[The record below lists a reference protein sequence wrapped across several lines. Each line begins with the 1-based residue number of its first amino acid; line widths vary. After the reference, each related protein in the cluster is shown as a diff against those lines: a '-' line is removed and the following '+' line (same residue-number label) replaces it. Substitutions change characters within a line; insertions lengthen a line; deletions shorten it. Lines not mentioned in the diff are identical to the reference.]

1 MWLQIVLDILTIL
14 TVVTVLK
21 KGRIVD
27 IGVQDKR
34 LWMQFGL
41 LALTVAIFYYVIC
54 RKGYSV
60 MTVLNLALVFTI
72 LLLAAAVDC
81 KCQKIPNSLVL
92 AGFLGK
98 SILLG
103 IELIQ
108 KPECAAELLAMSAAG
123 CIASLVLLLLLS
135 ALTRHG
141 IGYGDVKLFA
151 MIGYAMGI
159 WDAYS
164 ILFYS
169 ALFAA
174 CYGGYL
180 LLVVKAGKEHKM
192 PFAPFVFAGMYAV
205 CLFTAG

>member
-14 TVVTVLK
+14 TAAAVLK
-21 KGRIVD
+21 KMQIVE
-27 IGVQDKR
+27 IKARERKSR
-34 LWMQFGL
+34 LQYGL
-41 LALTVAIFYYVIC
+41 LALTVAVFYGIIC

-60 MTVLNLALVFTI
+60 ITVLNLAIVFTI
-72 LLLAAAVDC
+72 LLAAAAVDF
-81 KCQKIPNSLVL
+81 KYQKIPNSLVL
-92 AGFLGK
+92 AGFVGK
-98 SILLG
+98 SILMG

-108 KPECAAELLAMSAAG
+108 KPECAVQILLMAAAG
-123 CIASLVLLLLLS
+123 CIASFVLLLLLS

-159 WDAYS
+159 RDTYS

-169 ALFAA
+169 AFFAA

-180 LLVVKAGKEHKM
+180 LLVVKTGKEHKM